1 MIRDTNF
8 LDELFTDDELNA
20 DNIKDREGKMKFLQK
35 LIDVVSEWENR
46 FSELIKYLH
55 FNYRNRRTER
65 PSGEVVENCGW
76 ARGRKDK

>member
-46 FSELIKYLH
+46 FSGAHKIFTFQLQKSS
-55 FNYRNRRTER
+55 YRKTFR
-65 PSGEVVENCGW
+65 
-76 ARGRKDK
+76 